1 MQDLVLRDGE
11 AFPSLQPSI
20 IVRMKTHGKHNSAD
34 SGFSELPSQSR
45 GFAFI
50 LPAFQSLA
58 ETGTTSAV
66 IFKFCKPKEWSR
78 TKIPCFAN
86 RSFFV
91 NHLILKSSDR
101 KERRFD
107 LSCEVPLNEIMKR
120 LNWVYPRRTQI
131 GCRRAIW
138 TSRFK
143 NSNLVL

>member
-11 AFPSLQPSI
+11 AFPSLKSSI

-58 ETGTTSAV
+58 EIGTTRAV

-78 TKIPCFAN
+78 TKIPCYAD
-86 RSFFV
+86 RGFFGK
-91 NHLILKSSDR
+91 HLILKSSDR

-107 LSCEVPLNEIMKR
+107 LSCKVPLNEIMKR

-138 TSRFK
+138 TSKFK
-143 NSNLVL
+143 SSNLVL

>member
-1 MQDLVLRDGE
+1 MQDLVFRAGE
-11 AFPSLQPSI
+11 AFPSLQRSI
-20 IVRMKTHGKHNSAD
+20 IVRMKTHGKHNCAD

-45 GFAFI
+45 GLAFI

-58 ETGTTSAV
+58 EIRTTSEV
-66 IFKFCKPKEWSR
+66 IFKFCKSKEWSR

-86 RSFFV
+86 RSIFGK
-91 NHLILKSSDR
+91 HLILKSSDR

-107 LSCEVPLNEIMKR
+107 LSCEVPLNEMKM

-138 TSRFK
+138 TSKFK
-143 NSNLVL
+143 SSNLVL

>member
-20 IVRMKTHGKHNSAD
+20 IVGMKTHGKHNSAD

-66 IFKFCKPKEWSR
+66 IFKFCKPKE
-78 TKIPCFAN
+78 
-86 RSFFV
+86 
-91 NHLILKSSDR
+91 
-101 KERRFD
+101 
-107 LSCEVPLNEIMKR
+107 
-120 LNWVYPRRTQI
+120 
-131 GCRRAIW
+131 
-138 TSRFK
+138 
-143 NSNLVL
+143 